1 MKERKIL
8 KTRKG
13 KTMYYTKEEIK
24 EIAAKI
30 KAADNWMDVADEVE
44 AICDA
49 AGLLEELKEADDSTF
64 ESVIFKAADTLGVEL
79 I

>member
-1 MKERKIL
+1 
-8 KTRKG
+8 
-13 KTMYYTKEEIK
+13 MYYTKEEIK

-30 KAADNWMDVADEVE
+30 KAADNWLDVADEVE

-49 AGLLEELKEADDSTF
+49 AGLLEELKEADDRTF

>member
-1 MKERKIL
+1 
-8 KTRKG
+8 
-13 KTMYYTKEEIK
+13 MYYTKEEIK

-49 AGLLEELKEADDSTF
+49 AGLLEEFKEADDSTF

>member
-1 MKERKIL
+1 
-8 KTRKG
+8 
-13 KTMYYTKEEIK
+13 MYYTKEEIK

-49 AGLLEELKEADDSTF
+49 AGLLEELKKADDSTF

>member
-1 MKERKIL
+1 
-8 KTRKG
+8 
-13 KTMYYTKEEIK
+13 MYYTKEEIK

-49 AGLLEELKEADDSTF
+49 AGLLEELKKADDSTF
-64 ESVIFKAADTLGVEL
+64 ESVIFKAADTFGVEL

>member
-1 MKERKIL
+1 
-8 KTRKG
+8 
-13 KTMYYTKEEIK
+13 MYYTKEEIK

-30 KAADNWMDVADEVE
+30 KAANNWMDVADEVE

-49 AGLLEELKEADDSTF
+49 AGLLEEFKEADDSTF
-64 ESVIFKAADTLGVEL
+64 ESVIFKAADTFGVEL

>member
-1 MKERKIL
+1 
-8 KTRKG
+8 
-13 KTMYYTKEEIK
+13 MYYTKEEIK

-49 AGLLEELKEADDSTF
+49 AGMLEELKEADDRTF

>member
-1 MKERKIL
+1 
-8 KTRKG
+8 
-13 KTMYYTKEEIK
+13 MYYTKEEIK

-30 KAADNWMDVADEVE
+30 KAADNWLDVADEVE

-49 AGLLEELKEADDSTF
+49 AGLLEELKEADDGTF
-64 ESVIFKAADTLGVEL
+64 ESVIFKAADTFGVEL

>member
-1 MKERKIL
+1 
-8 KTRKG
+8 
-13 KTMYYTKEEIK
+13 MYYTKEEIK

-30 KAADNWMDVADEVE
+30 KAADNWVDVADEVE

-49 AGLLEELKEADDSTF
+49 AGMLEEFKEADDSTF
-64 ESVIFKAADTLGVEL
+64 ESVIFKAADTFGVEL

>member
-1 MKERKIL
+1 
-8 KTRKG
+8 
-13 KTMYYTKEEIK
+13 MYYTKQEIK

-30 KAADNWMDVADEVE
+30 KAADNWMDVADEIE

-49 AGLLEELKEADDSTF
+49 AGMLEELKEADDSTF
-64 ESVIFKAADTLGVEL
+64 ESVIFKAADTFGVEL

>member
-1 MKERKIL
+1 
-8 KTRKG
+8 
-13 KTMYYTKEEIK
+13 MYYTKEEIK

-30 KAADNWMDVADEVE
+30 KAADNWMDVADDVE

-49 AGLLEELKEADDSTF
+49 AGLLDELKEADDSTF

>member
-1 MKERKIL
+1 
-8 KTRKG
+8 
-13 KTMYYTKEEIK
+13 MYYTKEEIK

-49 AGLLEELKEADDSTF
+49 AGLLEELKEADDRTF

>member
-1 MKERKIL
+1 
-8 KTRKG
+8 
-13 KTMYYTKEEIK
+13 MYYTKEKIK

-30 KAADNWMDVADEVE
+30 KAADSWMDVADEVE

-49 AGLLEELKEADDSTF
+49 AGLLDELKEADDSTF
-64 ESVIFKAADTLGVEL
+64 ESVIFNAADTFGVEL

>member
-1 MKERKIL
+1 
-8 KTRKG
+8 
-13 KTMYYTKEEIK
+13 MYYTKEEIK

-49 AGLLEELKEADDSTF
+49 AGLLEELKKADDSTF
-64 ESVIFKAADTLGVEL
+64 ESVIFKAADALGVEL
-79 I
+79 V

>member
-1 MKERKIL
+1 
-8 KTRKG
+8 
-13 KTMYYTKEEIK
+13 MYYTKEEIK

-49 AGLLEELKEADDSTF
+49 AGMLEELKEADDSTF

>member
-1 MKERKIL
+1 
-8 KTRKG
+8 
-13 KTMYYTKEEIK
+13 MYYTKEEIK

-49 AGLLEELKEADDSTF
+49 AGLLEELKEADDRTF

-79 I
+79 V

>member
-1 MKERKIL
+1 
-8 KTRKG
+8 
-13 KTMYYTKEEIK
+13 MYYTKEKIK

-49 AGLLEELKEADDSTF
+49 AGLLDEFKEADDSTF
-64 ESVIFKAADTLGVEL
+64 ESVIFKAADTFGVEL

>member
-1 MKERKIL
+1 
-8 KTRKG
+8 
-13 KTMYYTKEEIK
+13 MYYTKEEIK

-49 AGLLEELKEADDSTF
+49 AGLLEEFKEADDSTF
-64 ESVIFKAADTLGVEL
+64 ESVIFKAADTFGVKL

>member
-1 MKERKIL
+1 
-8 KTRKG
+8 
-13 KTMYYTKEEIK
+13 MYCTKEEIK

-30 KAADNWMDVADEVE
+30 KAADNWLDVADEVE

-49 AGLLEELKEADDSTF
+49 AGLLEELKEADDRTF

>member
-1 MKERKIL
+1 
-8 KTRKG
+8 
-13 KTMYYTKEEIK
+13 MYYTKEEIK

-49 AGLLEELKEADDSTF
+49 AGMLDELKEADDSAF
-64 ESVIFKAADTLGVEL
+64 ESVIFKAADTFGVEL

>member
-1 MKERKIL
+1 
-8 KTRKG
+8 
-13 KTMYYTKEEIK
+13 MYYTKEEIK

-49 AGLLEELKEADDSTF
+49 AGMLDELKEADASTF
-64 ESVIFKAADTLGVEL
+64 ESVIFKAADTFGVEL

>member
-1 MKERKIL
+1 
-8 KTRKG
+8 
-13 KTMYYTKEEIK
+13 MYYTKEEIK

-49 AGLLEELKEADDSTF
+49 AGMLDELKEADDSTF
-64 ESVIFKAADTLGVEL
+64 ESVIFKAADTFGVEL

>member
-1 MKERKIL
+1 
-8 KTRKG
+8 
-13 KTMYYTKEEIK
+13 MYYTKEEIK

-30 KAADNWMDVADEVE
+30 KAADNWLDVADEVE

-49 AGLLEELKEADDSTF
+49 AGMLDELKEADDSTF
-64 ESVIFKAADTLGVEL
+64 ESVIFKAADAFGVEL

>member
-1 MKERKIL
+1 
-8 KTRKG
+8 
-13 KTMYYTKEEIK
+13 MYYTKEEIK

-30 KAADNWMDVADEVE
+30 KAADNWLDVADEVE

-49 AGLLEELKEADDSTF
+49 DGILEEFKESDDTTF
-64 ESVIFKAADTLGVEL
+64 ESVIFKAADTFGVEL

>member
-1 MKERKIL
+1 
-8 KTRKG
+8 
-13 KTMYYTKEEIK
+13 MYYTKEEIK

-49 AGLLEELKEADDSTF
+49 AGLLDELEEADDSTF
-64 ESVIFKAADTLGVEL
+64 ESVIFKAADTFGVEL

>member
-1 MKERKIL
+1 
-8 KTRKG
+8 
-13 KTMYYTKEEIK
+13 MYYTKEEIK

-49 AGLLEELKEADDSTF
+49 AGLLDELKEADDSTF
-64 ESVIFKAADTLGVEL
+64 ESVIFKAADIFGVEL

>member
-1 MKERKIL
+1 
-8 KTRKG
+8 
-13 KTMYYTKEEIK
+13 MYYTKEEIK

-44 AICDA
+44 ALCDA
-49 AGLLEELKEADDSTF
+49 AGLLEELKEADDITF
-64 ESVIFKAADTLGVEL
+64 ESVIFKAADTFGVEL

>member
-1 MKERKIL
+1 
-8 KTRKG
+8 
-13 KTMYYTKEEIK
+13 MYYTKEEIK

-49 AGLLEELKEADDSTF
+49 AGMLDELKEADDSTF
-64 ESVIFKAADTLGVEL
+64 ESVIFKAADAFGVEL

>member
-1 MKERKIL
+1 
-8 KTRKG
+8 
-13 KTMYYTKEEIK
+13 MYYTKEEIK

-30 KAADNWMDVADEVE
+30 KAADNWMDVADDVE

-49 AGLLEELKEADDSTF
+49 AGLLDELKEADDSTF
-64 ESVIFKAADTLGVEL
+64 ESVIFKAADTFGVEL

>member
-1 MKERKIL
+1 
-8 KTRKG
+8 
-13 KTMYYTKEEIK
+13 MYYTKEEIK

-30 KAADNWMDVADEVE
+30 KAADNWLDVADEVE

-49 AGLLEELKEADDSTF
+49 AGLLEELKEADSDTF
-64 ESVIFKAADTLGVEL
+64 ESVIFKAADTFGVEL

>member
-1 MKERKIL
+1 
-8 KTRKG
+8 
-13 KTMYYTKEEIK
+13 MYYTKEEIK

-49 AGLLEELKEADDSTF
+49 AGLLDELKEADDSTF

>member
-1 MKERKIL
+1 
-8 KTRKG
+8 
-13 KTMYYTKEEIK
+13 MYYTKEEIK

-30 KAADNWMDVADEVE
+30 KAADNWLDVADEVE

-49 AGLLEELKEADDSTF
+49 AGLLEELKEADDRMF

>member
-8 KTRKG
+8 NTRKV

-49 AGLLEELKEADDSTF
+49 AGMLDELKEADDRTF
-64 ESVIFKAADTLGVEL
+64 ESVIFKAADTFGVEL

>member
-1 MKERKIL
+1 
-8 KTRKG
+8 
-13 KTMYYTKEEIK
+13 MYYTKEEIK

-49 AGLLEELKEADDSTF
+49 AGMLDELKEADDRTF

>member
-8 KTRKG
+8 NTRKV

-49 AGLLEELKEADDSTF
+49 AGMLDELKEADDSTF
-64 ESVIFKAADTLGVEL
+64 ESVIFKAADTFGVEL

>member
-8 KTRKG
+8 KTRKVI
-13 KTMYYTKEEIK
+13 TMYYTKEEIK
-24 EIAAKI
+24 EIAARI
-30 KAADNWMDVADEVE
+30 KAADNWLDVADEVE
-44 AICDA
+44 VICDA
-49 AGLLEELKEADDSTF
+49 AGMLEELKEADDRTF

>member
-1 MKERKIL
+1 
-8 KTRKG
+8 
-13 KTMYYTKEEIK
+13 MYYTKEEIK

-30 KAADNWMDVADEVE
+30 KAADNWMDVADEVG

-49 AGLLEELKEADDSTF
+49 AGLLDELKEADDSTF
-64 ESVIFKAADTLGVEL
+64 ESVIFKAADTFGVEL

>member
-1 MKERKIL
+1 
-8 KTRKG
+8 
-13 KTMYYTKEEIK
+13 MYYTKEEIK
-24 EIAAKI
+24 EIATKI
-30 KAADNWMDVADEVE
+30 KAADNWLDVADEVE

-49 AGLLEELKEADDSTF
+49 AGLLEELKEADDRTF

>member
-8 KTRKG
+8 KTRKV

-30 KAADNWMDVADEVE
+30 KAADNWLDVSDEVE
-44 AICDA
+44 ALCDA

-64 ESVIFKAADTLGVEL
+64 ESVIFKTADILGVE
-79 I
+79 II

>member
-1 MKERKIL
+1 
-8 KTRKG
+8 
-13 KTMYYTKEEIK
+13 MYYTKEEIK

-30 KAADNWMDVADEVE
+30 KAADNWMNVADEVE

-49 AGLLEELKEADDSTF
+49 AGLLDELKEADDSTF
-64 ESVIFKAADTLGVEL
+64 ESVIFKAADTFGVEL